1 MFLSQKINFDCL
13 ATVIELDFLRRKIFI
28 SYILEVFLPT

>member
-1 MFLSQKINFDCL
+1 MLEEQKINFDCL

-28 SYILEVFLPT
+28 SYIVEVFLPT